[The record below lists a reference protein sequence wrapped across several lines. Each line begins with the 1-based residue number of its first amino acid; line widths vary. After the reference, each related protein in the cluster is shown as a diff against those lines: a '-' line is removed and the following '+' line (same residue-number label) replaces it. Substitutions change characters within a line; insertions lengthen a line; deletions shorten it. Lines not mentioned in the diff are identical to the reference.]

1 VHGKAGKAVCSIPMA
16 VVSALANNEG
26 DRKILAVSAMS
37 RSSIVLIT
45 AGRNRSYLF
54 LIADHFLKAQ
64 HITQYL

>member
-1 VHGKAGKAVCSIPMA
+1 MA